1 MKKKEIIRTFIFLIL
16 LVLTIVSVQPFFIP
30 FTHQDTRQ
38 AYAYYNK
45 KDYSEDILI
54 VGASGTFVGLS
65 PLRIYETTG
74 LTAYNMGNSVQ
85 YPMISY
91 LNVKESLDRGMK
103 PRLVI
108 VNAKSVAI
116 TSCVDE
122 NEPFIRRGMDYKKLT
137 LPKLE
142 VIMAITGMSEWQ
154 NPFSYIFPMIRYHS
168 RWLEMTLN
176 EDYADALEKEYAYQ
190 HGQWPVYKVKEI
202 EDVRAE
208 NWPITERSELSPK
221 YVKWF
226 KKLADLC
233 NENGIPVLLV
243 NMPDIRWTQ
252 GQHDTMQ
259 ELTDS
264 MGDQVDFFDFS
275 MNDGIDKAG
284 LDLKTDFYDDHHVN
298 SRGSLKTTD
307 YIMEYITDKYD
318 LHESQSTDELKKQNE
333 EDLKT
338 FQNVR
343 AKRKYTV
350 IVEE

>member
-1 MKKKEIIRTFIFLIL
+1 MKKNDIIRTLIFLVI
-16 LVLTIVSVQPFFIP
+16 LVLTIVAVQPFFIP

-54 VGASGTFVGLS
+54 TGASGTFVGLS

-74 LTAYNMGNSVQ
+74 LTAYNLGNSVQ

-103 PRLVI
+103 PQLVI
-108 VNAKSVAI
+108 VNAKSI
-116 TSCVDE
+116 TITDSVDD
-122 NEPFIRRGMDYKKLT
+122 NEPFLRRGMDYKKLT
-137 LPKLE
+137 FPKLR
-142 VIMAITGMSEWQ
+142 VIMEITGMSEWQ
-154 NPFSYIFPMIRYHS
+154 NPFSYIFPIIRYHS
-168 RWLEMTLN
+168 RWIEMTLN
-176 EDYADALEKEYAYQ
+176 DDYANAREKEYAYQ

-202 EDVRAE
+202 EDLRDE
-208 NWPITERSELSPK
+208 NLKVTEKCELSPE

-226 KKLADLC
+226 KKLAEVC

-252 GQHDTMQ
+252 GEHDTLQ

-264 MGDQVDFFDFS
+264 MGDQVEFFDFS
-275 MNDGIDKAG
+275 MNDAIDKAG

-298 SRGSLKTTD
+298 ARGSLKTTD
-307 YIMEYITDKYD
+307 YLIGYIQDRFGIY
-318 LHESQSTDELKKQNE
+318 ESRSTEDLKKQNE

-338 FQNVR
+338 FKR
-343 AKRKYTV
+343 ALSRRAY
-350 IVEE
+350 EEVKE